1 MVFEEALARVM
12 SPTGESREYE
22 NAVLPCQACNGLV
35 SCVYICIGCGMHGH
49 PLCIHLEQFLDYLF
63 CPSCLLKAM
72 HEYASFQDDQRRHL
86 WKGRLS
92 TQVSTWRSRVTE
104 VIGMSSTIGVAVGG
118 ALVAVAG
125 VASGLAHGVARG
137 ASIGS
142 NVVQLALPAANE
154 DQESTTYL
162 SVGDSVEAD
171 RQVGRQ
177 PEGDRLTARPTEVA
191 TQRRG
196 GPRCAVC

>member
-1 MVFEEALARVM
+1 M
-12 SPTGESREYE
+12 
-22 NAVLPCQACNGLV
+22 
-35 SCVYICIGCGMHGH
+35 
-49 PLCIHLEQFLDYLF
+49 
-63 CPSCLLKAM
+63 
-72 HEYASFQDDQRRHL
+72 
-86 WKGRLS
+86 
-92 TQVSTWRSRVTE
+92 TE

-125 VASGLAHGVARG
+125 VASGLAHGVVRG
-137 ASIGS
+137 ASVGS

-177 PEGDRLTARPTEVA
+177 PEGDSGRRTFNLLTDRPSEVA

-196 GPRCAVC
+196 GPRCHVCWNPHLGNVRPIYHTHTGDCKLAHVTPSVAAASAAAPGSDVKNSVKDAAAAVIHARTEAAMTTRLPDSS